1 MVRST
6 RSLSQQLL
14 RLPDEVIERA
24 RQLQGES
31 ESYQWKTGDFLV
43 EVVDELGNYYT
54 RQGVRNARAE
64 IIRQLATGIG
74 CDTSTLRDR
83 ESMAR
88 GWRVG
93 LRKTFEPLTYS
104 QLRACKR
111 AGDRRLEY
119 AEWTLANLPAPVAMI
134 DAKIKHNG
142 DDVPVWQSRWESLL
156 RLAGLLVADKQ
167 TPDHVYALC
176 AELLKSEEERNV
188 RKSI

>member
-1 MVRST
+1 MSQDT
-6 RSLSQQLL
+6 RQSL

-24 RQLQGES
+24 RQLQS
-31 ESYQWKTGDFLV
+31 EAEGHQWHVGDFLV

-88 GWRVG
+88 VWPAG
-93 LRKTFEPLTYS
+93 LRKTLEPLTYS

-111 AGDRRLEY
+111 AGDHRLEY
-119 AEWTLANLPAPVAMI
+119 AEWALANLPAPVAAI

-156 RLAGLLVADKQ
+156 RLAGLLAEDKAA
-167 TPDHVYALC
+167 PLRVRALC
-176 AELLKSEEERNV
+176 AELMRDSEEEKNV
-188 RKSI
+188 

>member
-1 MVRST
+1 MINPIK
-6 RSLSQQLL
+6 
-14 RLPDEVIERA
+14 LPDEVIERA
-24 RQLQGES
+24 RQLQS
-31 ESYQWKTGDFLV
+31 EAEGHQWHVGDFLV

-88 GWRVG
+88 VWPVG

-119 AEWTLANLPAPVAMI
+119 AEWALANLPAPVAAI

-176 AELLKSEEERNV
+176 AGLIADGDRLLKSEEDRDE
-188 RKSI
+188 SH